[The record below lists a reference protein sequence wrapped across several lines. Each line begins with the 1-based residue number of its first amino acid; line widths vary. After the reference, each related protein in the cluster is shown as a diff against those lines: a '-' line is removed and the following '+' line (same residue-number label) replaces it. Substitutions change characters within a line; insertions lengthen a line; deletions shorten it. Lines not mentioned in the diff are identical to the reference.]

1 MTLNPSSAAPP
12 PYQPPTQAK
21 LPSRRSQRWMLL
33 TPLLALIVL
42 AGLMGAIIWYL
53 TAAEE
58 SQREQALRND
68 VDSTQRSI
76 REKLERNEGE
86 LTAFSLQFQTTPSTQ
101 SLQRFAQI
109 FFSKNPEIAFVGW
122 IDNTGIVRHVVP
134 TQDNPIQ
141 NFGAAGRPATGE
153 SRRSALRMASN
164 TKKPTYSV
172 PVTVRSGDVNIDY
185 HVPLIHEA
193 ESRGTLV
200 ATYSLQSLLLSAVP
214 TELGNRVAFSLIDEK
229 GRWISQTRDSKT
241 LIGKPFYEVG
251 LDPLTG
257 LVKLRGY
264 NTQPTNFRYNDVI
277 TILIVGL
284 VLLGGVTQIVI
295 WRNTR
300 T

>member
-1 MTLNPSSAAPP
+1 
-12 PYQPPTQAK
+12 
-21 LPSRRSQRWMLL
+21 MLL

-109 FFSKNPEIAFVGW
+109 FFSKNPEIAFLGW
-122 IDNTGIVRHVVP
+122 IDNTGIVRHAVP

-141 NFGAAGRPATGE
+141 NFGAAGSPATSE

-172 PVTVRSGDVNIDY
+172 PVTVKSGDVNIDF

-284 VLLGGVTQIVI
+284 VLLGGR
-295 WRNTR
+295 WKTR
-300 T
+300 CPPGCA